1 MIWKLTISFVVVA
14 FLNFIGCYSSE
25 TITKKDIDEGKE
37 QIDFNQEI
45 AITTKDYK
53 KYRFG
58 SLQYQIVNDSLY
70 GNGVVTE
77 LGKEVPFKGNIAL
90 DDILS
95 FEQSSMDTGS
105 TAGLTVAI
113 IAGGLIVAGVI
124 MWAILV
130 NAFSQD

>member
-1 MIWKLTISFVVVA
+1 MILKLTISFVLLA
-14 FLNFIGCYSSE
+14 FLNFIGCYSAE
-25 TITKKDIDEGKE
+25 TITKKDIDEGEE
-37 QIDFNQEI
+37 QLDFNQEI

-53 KYRFG
+53 TYRFG
-58 SLQYQIVNDSLY
+58 ALQYQIVNDSLY
-70 GNGVVTE
+70 GNGVVSE
-77 LGKEVPFKGNIAL
+77 LGREVPFKGNIAL

-113 IAGGLIVAGVI
+113 ISGGLIVAGVI

-130 NAFSQD
+130 NAFSPD

>member
-1 MIWKLTISFVVVA
+1 MIWKLTIGFVVVA

-45 AITTKDYK
+45 SITTKDYK
-53 KYRFG
+53 SYRFG
-58 SLQYQIVNDSLY
+58 ALQYQIVNDSLY

-90 DDILS
+90 DNIIS
-95 FEQSSMDTGS
+95 FEQSAIDKGS
-105 TAGLTVAI
+105 TAGVV
-113 IAGGLIVAGVI
+113 IAVVIGGLVVAGLI
-124 MWAILV
+124 MWAILA
-130 NAFSQD
+130 NAFSPD

>member
-1 MIWKLTISFVVVA
+1 MYKKFFISFLTIA
-14 FLNFIGCYSSE
+14 FLNFIGCYSAE

-45 AITTKDYK
+45 SITTKDYK
-53 KYRFG
+53 SYSFG
-58 SLQYQIVNDSLY
+58 ALQYQIVNDSLY

-95 FEQSSMDTGS
+95 FEQSTMDTGS

-124 MWAILV
+124 VLAILA
-130 NAFSQD
+130 NAYSPD